1 MKHMRTLDE
10 VLADLR
16 KAEKEY
22 EKKLQEFEIKR
33 KKGRPLRIDRPEVFF
48 DIDQVTKFIVLLYK

>member
-22 EKKLQEFEIKR
+22 EKKLQEFEIKEKER
-33 KKGRPLRIDRPEVFF
+33 ETSKDRSS
-48 DIDQVTKFIVLLYK
+48 